1 MAKNKKLAGGVMT
14 REQWLLKETRIVARM
29 RLDGA
34 SEEEVIAKAQTE
46 NLFQYPTE
54 RMLRNIAGVCNKRID
69 ALDDERLTR
78 IISDG
83 MPGVAAQV
91 NLYAMM
97 SAYPLMRHFMTT
109 EIARHYA
116 ELDYS
121 FTRTDMNAYFTELMA
136 EYENF
141 ATIADSTVTKL
152 KSVLRR
158 CLLEADVLTK
168 DGHLQQV
175 LLDPDFEDILRER
188 EDFAALAAFGI
199 REAL

>member
-34 SEEEVIAKAQTE
+34 SEDEVIEKTQTE

-69 ALDDERLTR
+69 ALDDERLVR
-78 IISDG
+78 IMAFG
-83 MPGVAAQV
+83 MPSAAAQT

-109 EIARHYA
+109 EIARHYR

-121 FTRTDMNAYFTELMA
+121 FTRTDMNAYFTELTA
-136 EYENF
+136 EYESF

-158 CLLEADVLTK
+158 CLLEAGVLTK
-168 DGHLQQV
+168 DGYLQRV
-175 LLDPDFEDILRER
+175 LLDPDFEDILHER
-188 EDFAALAAFGI
+188 KDYAALAAFGE